1 MNKCFFSV
9 IACFFTLGFLPRVE
23 ADPKELK
30 RDLLQEMLASSQLV
44 VIDVY
49 ADWCG
54 PCRRFEPV
62 FKQAS
67 ERFSKQYAFF
77 KLNGDKERE
86 LARYF
91 NVTAYPTTLY
101 FKEGREVA
109 RHTGCMS
116 MSELALELDGLSK
129 RI

>member
-1 MNKCFFSV
+1 MGKCFFCA
-9 IACFFTLGFLPRVE
+9 IASFFVFGFLQTAE
-23 ADPKELK
+23 AGPKELK
-30 RDLLQEMLASSQLV
+30 RDLLQEMLASSQIV

-54 PCRRFEPV
+54 PCRRFEPI

-67 ERFSKQYAFF
+67 EHFSQQYHFF

-101 FKEGREVA
+101 FKEGREIA

-116 MSELALELDGLSK
+116 MSEFTSQLDGLSK